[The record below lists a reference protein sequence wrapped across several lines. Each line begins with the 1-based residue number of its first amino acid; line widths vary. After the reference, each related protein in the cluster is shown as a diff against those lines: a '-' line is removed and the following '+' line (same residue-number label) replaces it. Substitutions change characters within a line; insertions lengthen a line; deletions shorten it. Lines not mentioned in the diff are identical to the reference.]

1 MVSKRPH
8 PKFRRPNYGRSSR
21 SRIKIAW
28 RRPRGID
35 NKKRLKIAYMG
46 CSPNIGY
53 GQPSSIKHTHPQ
65 GLPEALV
72 QSPVDLS
79 GLKGVVVRISSGV
92 GAVKRE
98 AIQKLA
104 EQMKL
109 RVVNPR
115 KFVPRVAKPKKAKGQ
130 PQEQAKPEA
139 KKQEPSAQ
147 AAKKEEQKAEAK
159 KEEAKPEAKKE
170 EPKTAEQPSK
180 MASPSP
186 KQ

>member
-1 MVSKRPH
+1 MSGMVSKRQH

-46 CSPNIGY
+46 ASPSIGY
-53 GQPSSIKHTHPQ
+53 GQPAELKHRHPG
-65 GLPEALV
+65 GLLEVLV
-72 QSPVDLS
+72 QAPSDLS
-79 GLKGVVVRISSGV
+79 GLKGVAIRVASGV

-104 EQMKL
+104 GSMKL
-109 RVVNPR
+109 DVLNPR
-115 KFVPRVAKPKKAKGQ
+115 KFVPRVPKPKGKKG
-130 PQEQAKPEA
+130 E
-139 KKQEPSAQ
+139 
-147 AAKKEEQKAEAK
+147 KKEEQKV
-159 KEEAKPEAKKE
+159 PEAKE
-170 EPKTAEQPSK
+170 EPAEQAP
-180 MASPSP
+180 P